1 MTGPA
6 PAPTP
11 MDEALNA
18 LFDHSVA
25 RPGCKVD
32 VDSPEL
38 PPKCPSARR
47 RRPCTGLVHR
57 LAQGGPA
64 VKICVSCDKPMR
76 DEDTRDVPK
85 MSPSGAGTTL
95 FIHIHTAPCKPV
107 PTQTAPGRRY

>member
-1 MTGPA
+1 
-6 PAPTP
+6 
-11 MDEALNA
+11 
-18 LFDHSVA
+18 
-25 RPGCKVD
+25 
-32 VDSPEL
+32 
-38 PPKCPSARR
+38 
-47 RRPCTGLVHR
+47 
-57 LAQGGPA
+57 